1 MPIMITGRRP
11 TMSKARMR
19 VGGHER
25 ESVYTGYASPLVDKE
40 QLEKGKAG
48 FLRLKDKKGVL
59 GKLKPKN

>member
-1 MPIMITGRRP
+1 
-11 TMSKARMR
+11 MR

-59 GKLKPKN
+59 GKLKNKKLTTRPL